1 MAIVR
6 ELLIR
11 LGFQTDKKAINETNR
26 AITGFKTRFAIAATA
41 ATYAFKVI
49 KDFFGDI
56 ATATLD
62 ANELSQTLGISLNEL
77 RAMQE
82 VAQRFRIKPEQLAG
96 AFTTLQKD
104 LNEFRQG
111 FGRLPEIARQLGI
124 EISKDTGP
132 KELFEK
138 YIGAIRGIENEQERI
153 RIASALFGEQLGA
166 KIANLALKY
175 DDFKDAVKE
184 AYDQLEKQPD
194 PLPGAKKFEEAV
206 NNLTAA
212 WNKFTLSIST
222 TVFPVLQ
229 FLVEQ
234 LTIISDLARNLFNW
248 DLSGVK
254 GNLNSASKLL
264 DPLFEKTGLNNVSDW
279 FKNTFFGG
287 QSALNG
293 IDGNFLGRI
302 NDYIEN
308 KPGYQYNGFLAPAG
322 GGQMPNVTNNLE
334 INVPPGT
341 PQEQIEFMS
350 QQVQQAVDSSIMR
363 TFNQI
368 QNNNPVVE

>member
-41 ATYAFKVI
+41 ASYAFKVI

-56 ATATLD
+56 AGALLD
-62 ANELSQTLGISLNEL
+62 SDELARSLGISLNEL

-82 VAQRFRIKPEQLAG
+82 VAQKFRINPQQLAG
-96 AFTTLQKD
+96 AFAILQKD
-104 LNEFRQG
+104 LNEFAQG

-124 EISKDTGP
+124 EISRDTGP
-132 KELFEK
+132 KELFDK
-138 YIGAIRGIENEQERI
+138 YIEAIRGIENEQERI
-153 RIASALFGEQLGA
+153 RIATALFGDQLGA
-166 KIANLALKY
+166 KISDLSLKY

-184 AYDQLEKQPD
+184 AYDQLENQPD
-194 PLPGAKKFEEAV
+194 VLPQAKAFEESV
-206 NNLTAA
+206 NNLTQA
-212 WNKFTLSIST
+212 WTKFTYSIST

-234 LTIISDLARNLFNW
+234 LTIISNLARNLFDFN
-248 DLSGVK
+248 LSGVK
-254 GNLNSASKLL
+254 SNLNSASKLL
-264 DPLFEKTGLNNVSDW
+264 DPIFEKTGLNYVSDY

-293 IDGNFLGRI
+293 LDKNTFSRI

-322 GGQMPNVTNNLE
+322 GGSMPNVTNN
-334 INVPPGT
+334 IDISVPPGST
-341 PQEQIEFMS
+341 DEQAQYIS
-350 QQVQQAVDSSIMR
+350 SQVQQAVDSSIMN
-363 TFNQI
+363 TFYQI

>member
-62 ANELSQTLGISLNEL
+62 ADELSRTLGVSLNEL
-77 RAMQE
+77 RAMQQ
-82 VAQRFRIKPEQLAG
+82 VAQQFRIRPEQLAG
-96 AFTTLQKD
+96 AFTIIQKD

-132 KELFEK
+132 KELFDR
-138 YIGAIRGIENEQERI
+138 YIQAIRGIENEQERI
-153 RIASALFGEQLGA
+153 RIASALFGQELGA
-166 KIANLALKY
+166 KISDLSQDY
-175 DDFKDAVKE
+175 DSFKQAVRE
-184 AYDQLEKQPD
+184 AYEQLEKQPD
-194 PLPGAKKFEEAV
+194 ILPQAKAFEKSI
-206 NNLTAA
+206 NS
-212 WNKFTLSIST
+212 LSDSFNRLAQSLST
-222 TVFPVLQ
+222 VVFPVLQ
-229 FLVEQ
+229 FLIDQ
-234 LTIISDLARNLFNW
+234 LTALSDLVKSVFTG
-248 DLSGVK
+248 DLSGIK
-254 GNLNSASKLL
+254 GALNSASKSL
-264 DPLFEKTGLNNVSDW
+264 DPLFEFTRLNKVSDW
-279 FKNTFFGG
+279 FKDTFFGG

-293 IDGNFLGRI
+293 IDGSFLNRV

-308 KPGYQYNGFLAPAG
+308 KPGYQYQGFLSPAMAG
-322 GGQMPNVTNNLE
+322 GTPNVTNN
-334 INVPPGT
+334 IDISVPAGT
-341 PQEQIEFMS
+341 TEEQAEYMS
-350 QQVQQAVDSSIMR
+350 NQLQQAIDASIMN
-363 TFNQI
+363 TYYQI